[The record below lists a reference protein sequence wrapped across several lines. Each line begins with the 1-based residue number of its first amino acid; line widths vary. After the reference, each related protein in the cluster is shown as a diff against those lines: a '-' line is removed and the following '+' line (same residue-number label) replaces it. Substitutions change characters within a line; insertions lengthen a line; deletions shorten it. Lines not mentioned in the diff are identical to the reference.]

1 MGKFAKWIGAG
12 LGFVTIGPIG
22 AIIGFALGSFVD
34 KGSFDHRFDTSGHPY
49 SDPGAGNTTTGSFAM
64 TLLVLVAAIMKADG
78 KVLRSELDYVKKYF
92 VQSMGQDSAAE
103 AIRLLRDILKQDIP
117 VQDVCRQ
124 IRQHMDH
131 SSRLQLMHLLFGVS
145 LADGELHPHELS
157 TLKLIAANL
166 NISNA
171 DFESIQ
177 AMFVP
182 ATDWAYKVLEIDPSA
197 SNDEIK
203 KAYKKMA
210 IKYHPDKV
218 SYLGE
223 DFQEAAKEKFQKV
236 NEAYEVLK
244 KEKNIK

>member
-12 LGFVTIGPIG
+12 LGFATFGPIG
-22 AIIGFALGSFVD
+22 AIIGFSIGSFLD
-34 KGSFDHRFDTSGHPY
+34 KGGQDSNFNEGHPY
-49 SDPGAGNTTTGSFAM
+49 SRPGAGSSTTTGGFAM

-92 VQSMGQDSAAE
+92 VQSMGQESAAE

-124 IRQHMDH
+124 IKQHMDH

-171 DFESIQ
+171 DFESIM

-182 ATDWAYKVLEIDPSA
+182 ATDWAYKVLEIESTA
-197 SNDEIK
+197 TNEEIK

-223 DFQEAAKEKFQKV
+223 EFQESAKEKFQKV
-236 NEAYEVLK
+236 NEAYEALK
-244 KEKNIK
+244 KDRNIK